1 MRFVAVGHR
10 SACDEGIQKA
20 DVQTLARGS
29 SQLGG
34 AEDGGDQADP
44 SRIEERL
51 GGVANVATDRLE
63 QVEPV
68 SEKRPL
74 FGKELLE
81 VGEVQ
86 NHLIGFDLSEV
97 GIEGGVQGQASSDCR
112 LQVESKVYRRIEKAR
127 PRSGGIRKLGP
138 ECSPGG
144 EIGNHL
150 DVGLLFKAAHP
161 RQVAEAR
168 YEAIR
173 ISRDEHAVDHLMSAR
188 EIPTH

>member
-1 MRFVAVGHR
+1 MRLVAVGYR
-10 SACDEGIQKA
+10 SACDEGIQQA

-81 VGEVQ
+81 VGQVQ
-86 NHLIGFDLSEV
+86 NYLIGFDLSEV
-97 GIEGGVQGQASSDCR
+97 GIDRGVEGQASSDRR
-112 LQVESKVYRRIEKAR
+112 LQIESHVDRWIEKAR
-127 PRSGGIRKLGP
+127 LRNGGIRKLGP
-138 ECSPGG
+138 ERPSRR
-144 EIGNHL
+144 EVWSHL
-150 DVGLLFKAAHP
+150 DVGLLF
-161 RQVAEAR
+161 EASLSPDR
-168 YEAIR
+168 WPK
-173 ISRDEHAVDHLMSAR
+173 RDTKPFAFR
-188 EIPTH
+188 